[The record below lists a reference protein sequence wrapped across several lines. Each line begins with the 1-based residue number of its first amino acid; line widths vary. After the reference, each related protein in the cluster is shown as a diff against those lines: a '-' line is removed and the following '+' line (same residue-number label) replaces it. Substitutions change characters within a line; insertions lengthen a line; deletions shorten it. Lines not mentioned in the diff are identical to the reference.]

1 MKEDKDAHR
10 RNPDFCSK
18 CGGPCYFDDEGKRV
32 INNQGIEP
40 EENEMILD
48 ALKPKTQEKKRRD
61 PDHEQMNLF

>member
-18 CGGPCYFDDEGKRV
+18 CGGPCYLGDDG
-32 INNQGIEP
+32 QGIEP

-48 ALKPKTQEKKRRD
+48 ALKPKAQEKKGRD